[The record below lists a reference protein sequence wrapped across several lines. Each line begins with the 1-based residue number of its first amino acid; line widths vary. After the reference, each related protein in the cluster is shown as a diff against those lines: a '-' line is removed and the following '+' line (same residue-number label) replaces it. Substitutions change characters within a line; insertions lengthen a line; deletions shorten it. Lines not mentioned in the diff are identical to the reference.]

1 MLMEH
6 RYCEHHDFLQLRRE
20 NGLEIKA
27 ENTIVGKWPL
37 ALKLSKGDDG
47 FDEEF
52 EILDDVL
59 AVTTGGM
66 RSQSRKA
73 RVKPSTM
80 ETGSSISKMGA
91 GTTGSASTRACMS
104 V

>member
-52 EILDDVL
+52 EILDASGSWGAETYLEWV
-59 AVTTGGM
+59 
-66 RSQSRKA
+66 
-73 RVKPSTM
+73 ST
-80 ETGSSISKMGA
+80 E
-91 GTTGSASTRACMS
+91 
-104 V
+104 